1 MRVVAVLSLCVLLT
15 SCKSA
20 DNAGYDYTFQK
31 SLSYEE
37 LVSLH
42 LSQLATSKGYKY
54 ESGALVTEHNKHWPL
69 FARKCRALLA
79 DEGKDI
85 FEFVFVL
92 DRNGKVIDARSPSQ
106 GNAASCFIS
115 GIKKITYP
123 SPPYE
128 YWYELVT
135 VR

>member
-85 FEFVFVL
+85 FEFV
-92 DRNGKVIDARSPSQ
+92 
-106 GNAASCFIS
+106 SCFIS